1 LVYEQLHQ
9 LSLLLEGGGLQASP
23 DLYAEL
29 FNGGRNLL
37 ELAALAGL
45 GLDLLALHL
54 QARELLAQLAPLA
67 LKLRQLDDLAQVG
80 SE

>member
-1 LVYEQLHQ
+1 LVDQQFHQ
-9 LSLLLEGGGLQASP
+9 LSLLLEGGGLQASSY
-23 DLYAEL
+23 LHAEL
-29 FNGGRNLL
+29 FNRGSNLF

-54 QARELLAQLAPLA
+54 QTRELLTQFAPLA

-80 SE
+80 GE